1 MFEKYFIKPEEL
13 ILVITD
19 IQEKL
24 INAMK
29 EDIAEKVIKNT
40 ITLIE
45 LSKLFNIPIILTE
58 QYPKGLGQT
67 VEKIR
72 KALSHYKPIE
82 KITFSSFLEPKFA
95 ESIQRLNRTKVI
107 ITEMETH
114 VCV

>member
-67 VEKIR
+67 VEK
-72 KALSHYKPIE
+72 
-82 KITFSSFLEPKFA
+82 
-95 ESIQRLNRTKVI
+95 
-107 ITEMETH
+107 
-114 VCV
+114 

>member
-1 MFEKYFIKPEEL
+1 MFEKYFIKPQEL
-13 ILVITD
+13 ILIITD
-19 IQEKL
+19 IQKKL
-24 INAMK
+24 VNAMK

-72 KALSHYKPIE
+72 KALSYYEPIE

-95 ESIQRLNRTKVI
+95 EFIQRLNKTKVI
-107 ITEMETH
+107 ITGMEK
-114 VCV
+114 

>member
-1 MFEKYFIKPEEL
+1 
-13 ILVITD
+13 
-19 IQEKL
+19 
-24 INAMK
+24 MK

-72 KALSHYKPIE
+72 
-82 KITFSSFLEPKFA
+82 SSFL
-95 ESIQRLNRTKVI
+95 L
-107 ITEMETH
+107 
-114 VCV
+114 